1 MMMRPTSRS
10 PMAMSKKTM
19 GFSSRLP
26 TMTGGL
32 CRFVMVA
39 ARLESGAAFFERATR
54 DLLNSACK
62 MRT

>member
-39 ARLESGAAFFERATR
+39 ARLESGKRGSLFRKGNKGLVE
-54 DLLNSACK
+54 LGV
-62 MRT
+62 

>member
-39 ARLESGAAFFERATR
+39 ARLESGGSLFRKGNEGMVE
-54 DLLNSACK
+54 LGV
-62 MRT
+62 

>member
-1 MMMRPTSRS
+1 
-10 PMAMSKKTM
+10 MAMSKKTM

-39 ARLESGAAFFERATR
+39 AQLESGAGFFRKGNEG
-54 DLLNSACK
+54 LVELGV
-62 MRT
+62 

>member
-39 ARLESGAAFFERATR
+39 ARQSGGSLFRKGNEG
-54 DLLNSACK
+54 LVELGV
-62 MRT
+62 

>member
-39 ARLESGAAFFERATR
+39 AQLESGAGFFRKGNEG
-54 DLLNSACK
+54 LVELGV
-62 MRT
+62 